1 VQLFVKIAPEIVQGK
16 KLARWF
22 IQINKYYLDLF
33 KAINN
38 TGQTEIIGESPIL
51 SNRLLLCF
59 W

>member
-1 VQLFVKIAPEIVQGK
+1 M
-16 KLARWF
+16 LARWF

-38 TGQTEIIGESPIL
+38 TGRTEIIGESPIF

-59 W
+59 